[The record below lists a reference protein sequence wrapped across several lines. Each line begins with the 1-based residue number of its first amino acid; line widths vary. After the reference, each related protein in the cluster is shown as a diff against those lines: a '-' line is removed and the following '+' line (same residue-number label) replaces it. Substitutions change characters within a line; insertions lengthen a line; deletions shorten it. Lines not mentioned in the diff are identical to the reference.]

1 MNILVTNQKL
11 SKIKKRWEK
20 MTKSYVHFVE
30 QQGGLSKNKTN
41 KREDEEKRSKMKNQ
55 SEKKE

>member
-1 MNILVTNQKL
+1 
-11 SKIKKRWEK
+11 